1 LVKRRVPGHRR
12 PILGP
17 FGGSRSPFRGIEWIV
32 VGLRFRIWMPAVA
45 VFIVLLSIGTILL
58 YGLQA
63 AKARL
68 GQYSQDHAMAQ
79 AAAAATSIEKAN
91 PDEAGGTV
99 KSVADTSGGEVVL
112 VNRQGHVVARAGRGA
127 ATPLPDRVPG
137 AAARGERITLS
148 IDGREIATVPV
159 IRDGELR
166 GGVAFVSGNGESTVL
181 EIFSRSNVEAAAI
194 AAVVGGGLMLLVA
207 TLLSRRVERLNLAA
221 RAIEQG
227 DFSSRIEPG
236 YDDELGDLARSFNAM
251 TARFQESFGR
261 LEESKE
267 TMDAILEKLGEGVLA
282 TNLEGKVMFANP
294 TARRML
300 GMTPERVHDV
310 WKPQKLPDPW
320 EDFDLPDAVAR
331 CAKERE
337 CGEARVRG
345 ARTFFQINLERME
358 AFDEHKG
365 GVLIVVRDLSESRRL
380 EANQQRFL
388 ANAAHE
394 LKTPITAILGA
405 AELLLTEKDD
415 DPQIRE
421 RFLTHIRS
429 EAERMQRLSETLLQ
443 LAQTGWDRRDP
454 DIGEV
459 ELLDVA
465 SRVAERMGPLAN
477 SSYLDLT
484 VEGDGGR
491 VRADEEWLQQ
501 ALLVLVSNALKHS
514 EKGGHVRLRSEASRI
529 VVEDEGA
536 GINEEDIPYLFERFY
551 RGSNSGGFGLGL
563 PICKELVER
572 MGGEIQLRSEKGKGT
587 VVEIKL
593 PEVSDD

>member
-1 LVKRRVPGHRR
+1 
-12 PILGP
+12 
-17 FGGSRSPFRGIEWIV
+17 
-32 VGLRFRIWMPAVA
+32 MPAVA

-63 AKARL
+63 AKTRL
-68 GQYSQDHAMAQ
+68 GQYSQDHALAQ
-79 AAAAATSIEKAN
+79 AAATATAIEKAG
-91 PDEAGGTV
+91 PGEIGRAAR
-99 KSVADTSGGEVVL
+99 SVADTSGGEVVL
-112 VNRQGHVVARAGRGA
+112 VNRQGDVVVRAGRRA
-127 ATPLPDRVPG
+127 ANPLPDRVLR
-137 AAARGERITLS
+137 AASRGDRITAN
-148 IDGREIATVPV
+148 IGGRQASTVPV
-159 IRDGELR
+159 VRDDELR

-221 RAIEQG
+221 KAIEQG

-236 YDDELGDLARSFNAM
+236 YNDELGDLARSFNAM
-251 TARFQESFGR
+251 TARFQDSFGR

-267 TMDAILEKLGEGVLA
+267 TLDAILENLGEGVLA

-294 TARRML
+294 TARRLL
-300 GMTPERVHDV
+300 GMPPERVRDIGE
-310 WKPQKLPDPW
+310 PQELPDPW

-331 CAKERE
+331 CAKQDE

-345 ARTFFQINLERME
+345 AQTYFQINLERME

-365 GVLIVVRDLSESRRL
+365 GVLMVVRDLSETRRL

-415 DPQIRE
+415 DPKVRE

-454 DIGEV
+454 DTGEIDTR
-459 ELLDVA
+459 DVA
-465 SRVAERMGPLAN
+465 FRVAERMGPLAD
-477 SSYLDLT
+477 SSWLDLS
-484 VEGDGGR
+484 VQGEGGR
-491 VRADEEWLQQ
+491 ARADEEWLEQ

-514 EKGGHVRLRSEASRI
+514 DKGGRVRLRAEGASV
-529 VVEDEGA
+529 VVEDEGD
-536 GINEEDIPYLFERFY
+536 GISEEDVPYLFERFY
-551 RGSNSGGFGLGL
+551 RGSNSEGFGLGL
-563 PICKELVER
+563 PICKELVQR
-572 MGGEIQLRSEKGKGT
+572 MGGEIHLESEKGKGT
-587 VVEIKL
+587 TVEIRL
-593 PEVSDD
+593 PEVSE

>member
-1 LVKRRVPGHRR
+1 M
-12 PILGP
+12 
-17 FGGSRSPFRGIEWIV
+17 
-32 VGLRFRIWMPAVA
+32 GLRFRIWMPAVA
-45 VFIVLLSIGTILL
+45 VFIVLLAIGTILL

-68 GQYSQDHAMAQ
+68 GQYSQDHALAQ
-79 AAAAATSIEKAN
+79 AAAAATAVEKAN
-91 PDEAGGTV
+91 PAEADEAA
-99 KSVADTSGGEVVL
+99 KSVANTSGGQVVL
-112 VNRQGHVVARAGRGA
+112 VDRRGEVIARAGKG
-127 ATPLPDRVPG
+127 TPFPDSVLG
-137 AAARGERITLS
+137 SVSRGERLNEPIGDRRVATAPVVR
-148 IDGREIATVPV
+148 DGR
-159 IRDGELR
+159 LQ
-166 GGVAFVSGNGESTVL
+166 GGVAFVSGNVESTVL

-221 RAIEQG
+221 KAIEQG

-251 TARFQESFGR
+251 TARFQDSFGR

-267 TMDAILEKLGEGVLA
+267 TLDAILENLGEGVLA

-294 TARRML
+294 TARRLL
-300 GMTPERVHDV
+300 GMTTERVHEV
-310 WKPQKLPDPW
+310 WQPQELPDPW

-331 CAKERE
+331 CAEERE

-345 ARTFFQINLERME
+345 AETFFQINLERMQ

-365 GVLIVVRDLSESRRL
+365 GVLIVVRDLSETRRL

-405 AELLLTEKDD
+405 ADLLLTENDD
-415 DPQIRE
+415 DAGVRD

-459 ELLDVA
+459 DLLEVA
-465 SRVAERMGPLAN
+465 SRVAERMGPLAD
-477 SSYLDLT
+477 SSWLELS
-484 VEGDGGR
+484 VEGKGGCA
-491 VRADEEWLQQ
+491 RADEEWLEQ

-514 EKGGHVRLRSEASRI
+514 EKGGRVRLRAEGPCIA
-529 VVEDEGA
+529 VEDEGA
-536 GINEEDIPYLFERFY
+536 GISEQDVPYLFERFY
-551 RGSNSGGFGLGL
+551 RGSNSEGFGLGL
-563 PICKELVER
+563 PICKELIQR
-572 MGGEIQLRSEKGKGT
+572 MEGEIDLQSEKGKGT
-587 VVEIKL
+587 TVEVRL

>member
-1 LVKRRVPGHRR
+1 
-12 PILGP
+12 
-17 FGGSRSPFRGIEWIV
+17 
-32 VGLRFRIWMPAVA
+32 MPAVA

-68 GQYSQDHAMAQ
+68 GQYTQDHALAQ
-79 AAAAATSIEKAN
+79 AAAAATAIEKAG
-91 PDEAGGTV
+91 PGGIGQAAR
-99 KSVADTSGGEVVL
+99 SVADTSGGEVVL
-112 VNRQGHVVARAGRGA
+112 VNRQGDVVVRAGRKA
-127 ATPLPDRVPG
+127 ANPLPDRFLS
-137 AAARGERITLS
+137 AASRGERITKG
-148 IDGREIATVPV
+148 IGGRQASTVPV
-159 IRDGELR
+159 VRDDELR
-166 GGVAFVSGNGESTVL
+166 GGVVFVAGNGESTVL

-194 AAVVGGGLMLLVA
+194 ATVVGGGLMLLVA

-221 RAIEQG
+221 KAIEQG

-267 TMDAILEKLGEGVLA
+267 TLDAILENLGEGVLA

-294 TARRML
+294 TARRLL

-331 CAKERE
+331 CAEERE
-337 CGEARVRG
+337 CGEARVRD
-345 ARTFFQINLERME
+345 ALTFLQINLEHME

-365 GVLIVVRDLSESRRL
+365 GVLIVVRDLTETRRL

-415 DPQIRE
+415 DPQVRE

-465 SRVAERMGPLAN
+465 SRVAERMGPLAD
-477 SSYLDLT
+477 SSYVDLT

-491 VRADEEWLQQ
+491 ARADEEWLQQ

-514 EKGGHVRLRSEASRI
+514 EKGGHVRLRAEGSRI

-536 GINEEDIPYLFERFY
+536 GISEEDIPYLFERFY

-572 MGGEIQLRSEKGKGT
+572 MGGKIQLRSEKGKGT
-587 VVEIKL
+587 IAEIRL

>member
-1 LVKRRVPGHRR
+1 
-12 PILGP
+12 
-17 FGGSRSPFRGIEWIV
+17 
-32 VGLRFRIWMPAVA
+32 MPAVA

-68 GQYSQDHAMAQ
+68 GQYTQDHALAQ
-79 AAAAATSIEKAN
+79 AAAAATAIEKAS
-91 PDEAGGTV
+91 PDEAAQAA
-99 KSVADTSGGEVVL
+99 KSAADTSGGEVVL
-112 VNRQGHVVARAGRGA
+112 VNRQSDVVVRAGKGDA
-127 ATPLPDRVPG
+127 PPLPDRVLG
-137 AAARGERITLS
+137 AASRGERITES
-148 IDGREIATVPV
+148 IDDRQVATVPV
-159 IRDGELR
+159 VRDGQLR
-166 GGVAFVSGNGESTVL
+166 GGVAFVSGNSESTVL

-221 RAIEQG
+221 KAIEQG

-251 TARFQESFGR
+251 TARFQDSFGR
-261 LEESKE
+261 LEESKQ
-267 TMDAILEKLGEGVLA
+267 TLDAILENLGEGVLA
-282 TNLEGKVMFANP
+282 TNLKGKVMFANP
-294 TARRML
+294 AARRLL

-310 WKPQKLPDPW
+310 WQLQELPDPW

-331 CAKERE
+331 CANDNE
-337 CGEARVRG
+337 CVEARVRG
-345 ARTFFQINLERME
+345 AQTFFQINLEHMP

-405 AELLLTEKDD
+405 ADLLLTEKDD
-415 DPQIRE
+415 DAGVRE
-421 RFLTHIRS
+421 RFLKHIRS
-429 EAERMQRLSETLLQ
+429 EAERMQHLSETLLQ

-459 ELLDVA
+459 EILDVA
-465 SRVAERMGPLAN
+465 SRVAERMGPLAD
-477 SSYLDLT
+477 SSWLDLS
-484 VEGDGGR
+484 VEGEGGG
-491 VRADEEWLQQ
+491 VRADEEWLEQ

-514 EKGGHVRLRSEASRI
+514 EKGGHVTLRAEGSRI
-529 VVEDEGA
+529 AVEDEGA
-536 GINEEDIPYLFERFY
+536 GISEEDVPYLFERFY
-551 RGSNSGGFGLGL
+551 RGSDSEGFGLGL

-572 MGGEIQLRSEKGKGT
+572 MGGEIHLESQKGKGT
-587 VVEIKL
+587 VVEIRL
-593 PEVSDD
+593 PEVSGD

>member
-1 LVKRRVPGHRR
+1 
-12 PILGP
+12 
-17 FGGSRSPFRGIEWIV
+17 
-32 VGLRFRIWMPAVA
+32 MPAVA

-68 GQYSQDHAMAQ
+68 GQYTQDHALAQ
-79 AAAAATSIEKAN
+79 AAAAATAIEKAG
-91 PDEAGGTV
+91 PGEVGRAAR
-99 KSVADTSGGEVVL
+99 SVADTSGGEVVL
-112 VNRQGHVVARAGRGA
+112 VNRQGDVVVLAGRR
-127 ATPLPDRVPG
+127 TTNPLPDRVLR
-137 AAARGERITLS
+137 AASRGDRITES
-148 IDGREIATVPV
+148 IGGRQTSTVPV
-159 IRDGELR
+159 VRDDELR

-221 RAIEQG
+221 KAIEQG

-236 YDDELGDLARSFNAM
+236 YHDELGDLARSFNAM
-251 TARFQESFGR
+251 TTRFQESFGR

-267 TMDAILEKLGEGVLA
+267 TMDAILENLGEGVLA

-294 TARRML
+294 TARRLL

-310 WKPQKLPDPW
+310 WEPQKLPDPW

-345 ARTFFQINLERME
+345 ARTFFQINLEHME

-365 GVLIVVRDLSESRRL
+365 GVLIVVRDLSETRRL

-415 DPQIRE
+415 DPQVRE

-459 ELLDVA
+459 DLLDVA
-465 SRVAERMGPLAN
+465 SRVAERMGPLAD

-484 VEGDGGR
+484 VEGDEGR

-501 ALLVLVSNALKHS
+501 ALLVLVSNALKHT
-514 EKGGHVRLRSEASRI
+514 EKGGHVRLRAEGSRI

-536 GINEEDIPYLFERFY
+536 GISEEDIPYLFERFY
-551 RGSNSGGFGLGL
+551 HGSNSGGFGLGL

-587 VVEIKL
+587 VVEISL

>member
-1 LVKRRVPGHRR
+1 
-12 PILGP
+12 
-17 FGGSRSPFRGIEWIV
+17 

-68 GQYSQDHAMAQ
+68 GQYSRDHALAQ
-79 AAAAATSIEKAN
+79 AAAAATAIEKAS
-91 PDEAGGTV
+91 PDEAGQAA
-99 KSVADTSGGEVVL
+99 KSVADTSGGEVLL
-112 VNRQGHVVARAGRGA
+112 VSRQGELVVRAEHGA
-127 ATPLPDRVPG
+127 PTPFPDRVLG
-137 AAARGERITLS
+137 AASRGERITGS
-148 IDGREIATVPV
+148 IDDREVATVPV
-159 IRDGELR
+159 VRDGELR

-221 RAIEQG
+221 KAIEQG

-251 TARFQESFGR
+251 TARFQDSFGR

-267 TMDAILEKLGEGVLA
+267 TLDAILDNLGEGVLA

-294 TARRML
+294 TARRLL
-300 GMTPERVHDV
+300 GMTPERVHEV
-310 WKPQKLPDPW
+310 WHLQELPDPW
-320 EDFDLPDAVAR
+320 EDFDLRDAVVR
-331 CAKERE
+331 CAKGNE

-345 ARTFFQINLERME
+345 AQTFFQINLERMR

-365 GVLIVVRDLSESRRL
+365 GVLIVVRDLSETRRL

-405 AELLLTEKDD
+405 ADLLLTEEDE
-415 DPQIRE
+415 DPVVRE

-443 LAQTGWDRRDP
+443 LAQSGWDRRDP
-454 DIGEV
+454 DIGAV
-459 ELLDVA
+459 DLLEVA
-465 SRVAERMGPLAN
+465 SRVAERMRPLAD
-477 SSYLDLT
+477 SAWLDLS
-484 VEGDGGR
+484 VEGEGGR
-491 VRADEEWLQQ
+491 ARADEEWLEQ

-514 EKGGHVRLRSEASRI
+514 EKGGRVRLRAEGPRI
-529 VVEDEGA
+529 AVQDEGA
-536 GINEEDIPYLFERFY
+536 GISEEDIPYLFERFY
-551 RGSNSGGFGLGL
+551 RGSDSEGFGLGL

-572 MGGEIQLRSEKGKGT
+572 MGGEIHLQSEKGKGT
-587 VVEIKL
+587 TVEVRLRK
-593 PEVSDD
+593 VSDD

>member
-1 LVKRRVPGHRR
+1 
-12 PILGP
+12 
-17 FGGSRSPFRGIEWIV
+17 
-32 VGLRFRIWMPAVA
+32 MPAVA

-68 GQYSQDHAMAQ
+68 GQYTQDHALAQ
-79 AAAAATSIEKAN
+79 AAAAATAIEKAGSG
-91 PDEAGGTV
+91 EMGQAARFA
-99 KSVADTSGGEVVL
+99 ADTSGGEVVL
-112 VNRQGHVVARAGRGA
+112 MNRQGNVVARAGKGA
-127 ATPLPDRVPG
+127 ANPLPERVLR
-137 AAARGERITLS
+137 AASRGDRITVS
-148 IDGREIATVPV
+148 IGGRQAATVPV
-159 IRDGELR
+159 VRDDELR

-221 RAIEQG
+221 KAIEQG

-251 TARFQESFGR
+251 TARFQDSFGR
-261 LEESKE
+261 LEENKE
-267 TMDAILEKLGEGVLA
+267 TLDAILENLGEGVLA
-282 TNLEGKVMFANP
+282 TNLEGEVMFANP
-294 TARRML
+294 TARRLL
-300 GMTPERVHDV
+300 GMTSERVHDV
-310 WKPQKLPDPW
+310 WEPQNLPDPW

-345 ARTFFQINLERME
+345 AQTFFQINLERMQ
-358 AFDEHKG
+358 AFDEHNG
-365 GVLIVVRDLSESRRL
+365 GVLLVVRDLSETRRL

-415 DPQIRE
+415 DPQVRE
-421 RFLTHIRS
+421 RFLTHIRT

-454 DIGEV
+454 NISEI

-465 SRVAERMGPLAN
+465 SRVAERMGPLAD
-477 SSYLDLT
+477 SSYLELA

-491 VRADEEWLQQ
+491 ARADEEWLEQ

-514 EKGGHVRLRSEASRI
+514 KKGGRVRLRAEGSRI
-529 VVEDEGA
+529 GVEDEGA
-536 GINEEDIPYLFERFY
+536 GISEEDVPYLFERFY
-551 RGSNSGGFGLGL
+551 RGSNSEGFGLGL

-572 MGGEIQLRSEKGKGT
+572 MGGEIQLRSEKGEGT
-587 VVEIKL
+587 VVEIRL
-593 PEVSDD
+593 PEVSDE

>member
-1 LVKRRVPGHRR
+1 
-12 PILGP
+12 
-17 FGGSRSPFRGIEWIV
+17 
-32 VGLRFRIWMPAVA
+32 MPAVA

-68 GQYSQDHAMAQ
+68 GQYTQDHALAQ
-79 AAAAATSIEKAN
+79 AAAAATAIEKAG
-91 PDEAGGTV
+91 PGEIGRAAR
-99 KSVADTSGGEVVL
+99 SVADTSGGEVVL
-112 VNRQGHVVARAGRGA
+112 VNRQGDVVVLAGRR
-127 ATPLPDRVPG
+127 TTNPLPDRVLR
-137 AAARGERITLS
+137 AAARGDRITES
-148 IDGREIATVPV
+148 IGGRQTSTVPV
-159 IRDGELR
+159 VRDDELR

-194 AAVVGGGLMLLVA
+194 AAVVGSGLMLLVA

-221 RAIEQG
+221 KAIEQG

-236 YDDELGDLARSFNAM
+236 YHDELGDLARSFNAM

-267 TMDAILEKLGEGVLA
+267 TMDAILENLGEGVLA

-294 TARRML
+294 TARRLL
-300 GMTPERVHDV
+300 GMTPERVRDV
-310 WKPQKLPDPW
+310 WEPQKLPDPW

-345 ARTFFQINLERME
+345 ARTFFQINLEHMK

-365 GVLIVVRDLSESRRL
+365 GVLIVVRDLSETRRL

-415 DPQIRE
+415 DPQVRE

-459 ELLDVA
+459 DLLDVA
-465 SRVAERMGPLAN
+465 SRVAERMGPLAD

-484 VEGDGGR
+484 VEGDEGR

-501 ALLVLVSNALKHS
+501 ALLVLVSNALKHT
-514 EKGGHVRLRSEASRI
+514 EKGGHVRLRAESSRI

-536 GINEEDIPYLFERFY
+536 GISEEDIPYLFERFY

-587 VVEIKL
+587 VVEISL

>member
-1 LVKRRVPGHRR
+1 ML
-12 PILGP
+12 LW
-17 FGGSRSPFRGIEWIV
+17 GIEWILV
-32 VGLRFRIWMPAVA
+32 SLRFRIWMPAVA

-63 AKARL
+63 ARTRL
-68 GQYSQDHAMAQ
+68 GQYSQDHALAQ
-79 AAAAATSIEKAN
+79 AVAAANAIEKAN
-91 PDEAGGTV
+91 PDEAGEAV
-99 KSVADTSGGEVVL
+99 KSVADTSGGQVVL
-112 VNRQGHVVARAGRGA
+112 VNRRGDIVTRAGKE
-127 ATPLPDRVPG
+127 
-137 AAARGERITLS
+137 AAASFPDPALEAASRGERIKERFQ
-148 IDGREIATVPV
+148 GRWVATVPV
-159 IRDGELR
+159 VRDGRLR
-166 GGVAFVSGNGESTVL
+166 GGVAFVSGNGETAVL

-207 TLLSRRVERLNLAA
+207 TLLSRRVERLTLGA

-227 DFSSRIEPG
+227 NFSSRIDPG

-251 TARFQESFGR
+251 TARFQDSFSR
-261 LEESKE
+261 LEEGKQ
-267 TMDAILEKLGEGVLA
+267 TLDAILENLGEGVLA

-294 TARRML
+294 MARRLL
-300 GMTPERVHDV
+300 GMKPERVSDV
-310 WKPQKLPDPW
+310 WQPQELPDPW

-331 CAKERE
+331 CAKEHE

-345 ARTFFQINLERME
+345 GQTFFQINLEHMP
-358 AFDEHKG
+358 AFDEHRG
-365 GVLIVVRDLSESRRL
+365 GVLIVVRDLSETRRL

-415 DPQIRE
+415 NPRVRE

-454 DIGEV
+454 EIGEV
-459 ELLDVA
+459 DLVEVA
-465 SRVAERMGPLAN
+465 SRVAQRMRPLAD
-477 SSYLDLT
+477 SSSLDLS
-484 VEGDGGR
+484 VEGAGGR
-491 VRADEEWLQQ
+491 VRADEEWLEQ

-514 EKGGHVRLRSEASRI
+514 EKGGRVRLRAERTRI
-529 VVEDEGA
+529 AVEDEGA
-536 GINEEDIPYLFERFY
+536 GISEEDVPYLFERFY
-551 RGSNSGGFGLGL
+551 RGSDSEGFGLGL

-572 MGGEIQLRSEKGKGT
+572 MGGEIRLESEEGKGT
-587 VVEIKL
+587 TIEIRL

>member
-1 LVKRRVPGHRR
+1 
-12 PILGP
+12 
-17 FGGSRSPFRGIEWIV
+17 
-32 VGLRFRIWMPAVA
+32 MPAVA

-68 GQYSQDHAMAQ
+68 GQYSQDHVLAQ
-79 AAAAATSIEKAN
+79 AAAAATAIEKAN
-91 PDEAGGTV
+91 PAEAGRAA
-99 KSVADTSGGEVVL
+99 KSVADASGGEVVL
-112 VNRQGHVVARAGRGA
+112 VNQQKGVVVRAGKGA
-127 ATPLPDRVPG
+127 SPLPDRVLG
-137 AAARGERITLS
+137 AASRGERITQS
-148 IDGREIATVPV
+148 IDDRQVATVPV
-159 IRDGELR
+159 VRDGELR

-207 TLLSRRVERLNLAA
+207 ALLSRRVERLNLAA

-251 TARFQESFGR
+251 TARFQDSFGQ

-267 TMDAILEKLGEGVLA
+267 TLDAILENLGEGVLA

-294 TARRML
+294 TARRLL
-300 GMTPERVHDV
+300 GMTPERVQDL
-310 WKPQKLPDPW
+310 WQPQELPDPW
-320 EDFDLPDAVAR
+320 EDFDLRDAVAR
-331 CAKERE
+331 CAEENE

-345 ARTFFQINLERME
+345 AQTFFQINLERMR
-358 AFDEHKG
+358 AFDDHKG
-365 GVLIVVRDLSESRRL
+365 GVLIVVRDLSETRRL

-405 AELLLTEKDD
+405 ADLLLTEEDD
-415 DPQIRE
+415 DPGVRE

-459 ELLDVA
+459 DLLEVT
-465 SRVAERMGPLAN
+465 SRVAERMRPLAD
-477 SSYLDLT
+477 SVWLDLS
-484 VEGDGGR
+484 VEGAGGR
-491 VRADEEWLQQ
+491 ARADEEWLEQ

-514 EKGGHVRLRSEASRI
+514 EKGERVRLRAEGSSIA
-529 VVEDEGA
+529 VQDEGA
-536 GINEEDIPYLFERFY
+536 GISEEDLPYLFERFY
-551 RGSNSGGFGLGL
+551 RGSNSEGFGLGL
-563 PICKELVER
+563 PICKELVQR
-572 MGGEIQLRSEKGKGT
+572 MGGEIHLQSEKGKGT
-587 VVEIKL
+587 IVEVRL

>member
-1 LVKRRVPGHRR
+1 
-12 PILGP
+12 
-17 FGGSRSPFRGIEWIV
+17 
-32 VGLRFRIWMPAVA
+32 MPAVA

-68 GQYSQDHAMAQ
+68 GQYSRDHALAQ
-79 AAAAATSIEKAN
+79 AAAAATAIEKAN
-91 PDEAGGTV
+91 PDETREAAR
-99 KSVADTSGGEVVL
+99 SVADTSGGRVVV
-112 VNRQGHVVARAGRGA
+112 VNRRGEVVARAGEGA
-127 ATPLPDRVPG
+127 AAPLPDRVIG
-137 AAARGERITLS
+137 AASRGERITGS
-148 IDGREIATVPV
+148 VDDRELATVPV
-159 IRDGELR
+159 VRGGELR
-166 GGVAFVSGNGESTVL
+166 GGVAFVSGEGESTVL

-207 TLLSRRVERLNLAA
+207 ALLSRRVERLNLAA

-251 TARFQESFGR
+251 TARFQDSFGR

-267 TMDAILEKLGEGVLA
+267 TLDAILENLGEGVLA

-294 TARRML
+294 AARRLL
-300 GMTPERVHDV
+300 GMTPERVQDV
-310 WKPQKLPDPW
+310 WQPQELPDPW
-320 EDFDLPDAVAR
+320 EDFDLRDAVAR
-331 CAKERE
+331 CAEGNE

-345 ARTFFQINLERME
+345 AQTFFQINLERMR

-365 GVLIVVRDLSESRRL
+365 GVLIVVRDLSETRRL

-405 AELLLTEKDD
+405 ADLLLTEEDD
-415 DPQIRE
+415 DPGVRE

-443 LAQTGWDRRDP
+443 LAQSGWDRRDP
-454 DIGEV
+454 NIGEV
-459 ELLDVA
+459 DLLEVS
-465 SRVAERMGPLAN
+465 SRVVERMRPLAD
-477 SSYLDLT
+477 SAWLGLS
-484 VEGDGGR
+484 VEGSGGR
-491 VRADEEWLQQ
+491 ARADEEWLEQ
-501 ALLVLVSNALKHS
+501 ALLVLVSNAIKHS
-514 EKGGHVRLRSEASRI
+514 EKGGHVRLRAEGASV

-536 GINEEDIPYLFERFY
+536 GISEEDIPYLFERFY
-551 RGSNSGGFGLGL
+551 RGSNSEGFGLGL
-563 PICKELVER
+563 PICKELVQR
-572 MGGEIQLRSEKGKGT
+572 MGGELHLQSEKGKGT
-587 VVEIKL
+587 IVEVRL
-593 PEVSDD
+593 PEVS